1 MTNKSRLKQLDEIS
15 ITYKRSDY
23 TNTDS
28 LLAEALKEVFEAAEA
43 HYRAGLTNDKNKSWV
58 KEKW

>member
-1 MTNKSRLKQLDEIS
+1 MEHKTRSRPPTEIT

-23 TNTDS
+23 TNTDD

-43 HYRAGLTNDKNKSWV
+43 VYLEGLKTNIKIDYGSK
-58 KEKW
+58 